1 MAGKKTAQ
9 WTLLGGIAAGACAFY
24 FLDPKRGPQR
34 RDEFK
39 KKTGRIAREI
49 ADGASKCIRD
59 SEHRLQ
65 GLASYVRAGLNNEPP
80 EDRILV
86 ERIRSRMG
94 RIVSEPRKIHVASD
108 GGTVTL
114 WGLATEN
121 EANEL
126 VRTVEGME
134 GVNTVLDHLEAHAR
148 VPAEHEPDHYQRI
161 RKQTLLNWSPAKRLL
176 MGAAGSAA
184 ALYGMR
190 RKDNVGLAISLL
202 GTGLT
207 ATSMLERNPYSLL
220 ALSEDSPGFELDRTI
235 TINAP
240 ISDLYGFWTNPE
252 NYPKVFSHI
261 ANIERLGENL
271 YRWTING
278 PANIPIHWEGM
289 ITRKDPNTTV
299 EWKSL
304 PGSMVGNFGIARFD
318 PNYDASTRLRIRMF
332 YRPPAGILG
341 RFLADFFGANPEKV
355 LAQDLKRLKMLFEH
369 DETLVKQLQE
379 GGDEQLLKTA
389 TT

>member
-9 WTLLGGIAAGACAFY
+9 WTLLGGIAAGAAAFY
-24 FLDPKRGPQR
+24 FMDPKRGAQR
-34 RDEFK
+34 RDDFK
-39 KKTGRIAREI
+39 KKTGRLAREI
-49 ADGASKCIRD
+49 SDGASKCIRD
-59 SEHRLQ
+59 SQHRLT
-65 GLASYVRAGLNNEPP
+65 GLVNYPWPGLHREPP

-114 WGLATEN
+114 WGLAPEN
-121 EANEL
+121 EAVEL

-134 GVNTVLDHLEAHAR
+134 GVKNVLDHLEAQAAA
-148 VPAEHEPDHYQRI
+148 VAEHEPGQYHRI

-176 MGAAGSAA
+176 AGAAGSAA
-184 ALYGMR
+184 AVYGWK
-190 RKDNVGLAISLL
+190 RKDNVGFAISLL
-202 GTGLT
+202 GAGLT
-207 ATSMLERNPYSLL
+207 ATSLLEKKPYSLL

-235 TINAP
+235 NINAP

-289 ITRKDPNTTV
+289 ITRTVPNTTV

-304 PGSMVGNFGIARFD
+304 PGSTVGNFGIARFD

-341 RFLADFFGANPEKV
+341 RFLADLFGANPGKV
-355 LAQDLKRLKMLFEH
+355 LDQDLKALKTLFEH
-369 DETLVKQLQE
+369 DEVLVKQLQE
-379 GGDEQLLKTA
+379 GGDEQLLKIA